1 MADSEHDTKPA
12 SQLNGLERAAILLM
26 SLGEE
31 QASQVLKHMGA
42 RDVQRIGSSMA
53 SLQSVTR
60 DQAMEVLDTFVT
72 TVEEKTSLGVGSDE
86 YVRTVLNQALGDKA
100 ASMIDRILLGRK
112 SKGLETM
119 KWMDPRS
126 VAEMIRQEHPQIIA
140 IVLAYLESEQAA
152 EVLSLLPEQ
161 VRPDVMMRIA
171 TIEGIPPSAFD
182 ELDEV
187 IEKQFSG
194 SENVKSSSVGGVRS
208 AADILNHVDGA
219 TEQQVLEMLNETDE
233 VLSQKIQDQM
243 FVFENLIE
251 LDDRSIQTVLREV
264 ETNRLAVALKGA
276 EQEVRDKILK
286 NMSRRASEM
295 LSEDMDAMGPVKL
308 SEVDAAQKE
317 ILTIVRRLSEEG
329 QIEMGGKGEEYV

>member
-1 MADSEHDTKPA
+1 MADNEQAGSA
-12 SQLNGLERAAILLM
+12 SQLSGLERAAILLM

-31 QASQVLKHMGA
+31 QASQVLRHMGA
-42 RDVQRIGSSMA
+42 RDVQRIGTSMA
-53 SLQSVTR
+53 TLQAVTR
-60 DQAMEVLDTFVT
+60 DQAVEVLDTFVT
-72 TVEEKTSLGVGSDE
+72 HVDEKTSLGVGSDD
-86 YVRTVLNQALGDKA
+86 YVRSVLNQALGDKA
-100 ASMIDRILLGRK
+100 SSMIDRILLGRK
-112 SKGLETM
+112 SKGLEAM

-161 VRPDVMMRIA
+161 IHPDVVMRIA

-187 IEKQFSG
+187 MEKQFSG

-219 TEQQVLEMLNETDE
+219 TEQRVLEMVNESDE

-243 FVFENLIE
+243 FVFDNLIE
-251 LDDRSIQTVLREV
+251 LDDRSIQTVLRDV
-264 ETNRLAVALKGA
+264 ETNRLAIALKGA

-295 LSEDMDAMGPVKL
+295 LTEDMEAMGPVRV
-308 SEVDAAQKE
+308 SEVEAAQKE
-317 ILTIVRRLSEEG
+317 VLTTVRRLSEEG
-329 QIEMGGKGEEYV
+329 QIDMGGKGEEYV